1 MNLLLQE
8 YWQKPVLIWRRVNKW
23 QSRQGQDVVV
33 SAASGTTGLVFLVLF
48 RIIIAL
54 TDLDANQSF
63 KIV

>member
-33 SAASGTTGLVFLVLF
+33 SAASGTTG
-48 RIIIAL
+48 IAAL
-54 TDLDANQSF
+54 TATKKARSRNDYKCED
-63 KIV
+63 